1 MNTGGGILHQIKIRL
16 VGSDELS
23 SVLEQ
28 ASGSVE
34 KFNKAG
40 NQMKSAGKKM
50 MGSGIAL
57 GSSLAGAVVPAMQ
70 VEKSL
75 ANLSSVSTLPMDGS
89 ITDLKEGMLS
99 AKKVALDWSSA
110 HMQSAKEVT
119 DSMYDLASAG
129 LTVNQVN
136 DVAAQTMA
144 LASATQADA
153 AASSAMMAKALNTFG
168 QTQLATLPIGE
179 RANAIMDTFAAV
191 VKGAKT
197 TLPDLGGALKAVM
210 GTASNAGLTIQE
222 TAATVGLL
230 QTRGLQAE
238 QAGTALSAVL
248 RQLPKAAKELGIT
261 IADASG
267 RLLPMN
273 NIIAQLTTRYAEGG
287 LSVTEMAEIQK
298 VFGDEA
304 ARGIQLLI
312 GQEGALK
319 DLTAAANKS
328 GAAMEMVALQE
339 DSFSAQAKIAWNNV
353 KNAALVMGDAML
365 PALRSAAEWL
375 GRAAKGLKV
384 FADNHPTLVKVLGT
398 VGLVATAVLLLGGGA
413 LYLGGVVAGAIG
425 SIISLNATLIASGGI
440 LGVLKT
446 GVMAVGRALMSLFLN
461 PVGLVILGVIALGA
475 GLYLLYKKSETFR
488 NIIARVGETL
498 SATFKPVLISI
509 AYGVGYFVGTLTKAW
524 QSVQSYTADVWPMV
538 SKVLTSV
545 GKVIY
550 TYLAPAIAF
559 VRGYLTFSWGVIK
572 TVTVAAWES
581 VKLTIATVWNMIKN
595 IIYIGWSVISGI
607 FKASMQIL
615 TGDWSGAWITIKQ
628 MFVNVWEG
636 IKGYFG
642 AIAGW
647 FSGMGGIFYDAG
659 AGLIQAFKD
668 GIMATWESLKTSV
681 TKVVGWIRDLLPGS
695 DAKAGPLADLTASGK
710 AFFPTFTKGLIQGAD
725 GPTRG
730 VETALARVDLTSK
743 PVDLATA
750 SSAPSEST
758 TAVASSLTIEKGAIV
773 INVNDTEDAVAD
785 LETRMEELFARL
797 NRRWGAAYV

>member
-23 SVLEQ
+23 SVLER

-40 NQMKSAGKKM
+40 KQMKSAGKKM
-50 MGSGIAL
+50 MGAGIAL

-70 VEKSL
+70 MEKSL

-99 AKKVALDWSSA
+99 AKKVAIEWSSS
-110 HMQSAKEVT
+110 HTQSAREVA

-129 LTVNQVN
+129 LTIPEVNSV
-136 DVAAQTMA
+136 VTQTMA
-144 LASATQADA
+144 LSSATMADA
-153 AASSAMMAKALNTFG
+153 TVSSAMMAKALKTFG
-168 QTQLATLPIGE
+168 DTQLAGLPIQE
-179 RANAIMDTFAAV
+179 KANAIMDTFAAV

-248 RQLPKAAKELGIT
+248 RQLPKAAKNLGIT
-261 IADASG
+261 IEDASG

-273 NIIAQLTTRYAEGG
+273 KIIAQLTTRYAEGG
-287 LSVTEMAEIQK
+287 LSVSEMAEIQK

-375 GRAAKGLKV
+375 GKAAKGLKA
-384 FADNHPTLVKVLGT
+384 FSDNHPTLVKVLST
-398 VGLVATAVLLLGGGA
+398 VSLVATAVLLLGGGA

-446 GVMAVGRALMSLFLN
+446 GIMAVGRAMMSLFLN
-461 PVGLVILGVIALGA
+461 PVGLVILGVVALGA

-488 NIIARVGETL
+488 NIIAKVGETL
-498 SATFKPVLISI
+498 SATFAPVLISI

-524 QSVQSYTADVWPMV
+524 QSVKAYTADVWPMV

-550 TYLAPAIAF
+550 TYLVPAIAF
-559 VRGYLTFSWGVIK
+559 VKGYLTFSWGVIK

-581 VKLTIATVWNMIKN
+581 VKLTIVTVWNMIKN

-615 TGDWSGAWITIKQ
+615 TGDWSGAWTTIKQ

-642 AIAGW
+642 AIGGW

-659 AGLIQAFKD
+659 AGLIRAFKD

-725 GPTRG
+725 APTRG

-743 PVDLATA
+743 PVDLATV
-750 SSAPSEST
+750 SSAPSESART
-758 TAVASSLTIEKGAIV
+758 VASSLTIEKGAII

-785 LETRMEELFARL
+785 LETRIEELFARL

>member
-1 MNTGGGILHQIKIRL
+1 VSTGTGILHQIKIRL

-23 SVLEQ
+23 SVLER

-40 NQMKSAGKKM
+40 KQMKSAGTKLL
-50 MGSGIAL
+50 GAGVAL
-57 GSSLAGAVVPAMQ
+57 GSAMAGAVAPAMRL
-70 VEKSL
+70 ETSL

-129 LTVNQVN
+129 LTIPEVNNV
-136 DVAAQTMA
+136 VTQTMA
-144 LASATQADA
+144 LSSATMADA
-153 AASSAMMAKALNTFG
+153 TVSSAMMAKAIKTFG
-168 QTQLATLPIGE
+168 DTQLAQLPIQE
-179 RANAIMDTFAAV
+179 KANVIMDTFAAV

-197 TLPDLGGALKAVM
+197 TLPDLGSALKAVM
-210 GTASNAGLTIQE
+210 GTASNAGLSIQE

-248 RQLPKAAKELGIT
+248 RQLPKAAKELGIE
-261 IADASG
+261 IEDSSG

-273 NIIAQLTTRYAEGG
+273 RIIEQLTTRYAEGG
-287 LSVTEMAEIQK
+287 LSVSEMAEVQK

-353 KNAALVMGDAML
+353 KNVALVMGDAML
-365 PALRSAAEWL
+365 PGLRSAAEWL
-375 GRAAKGLKV
+375 GKAAKGLKT
-384 FADNHPTLVKVLGT
+384 FSDNHPTLVKVLAT
-398 VGLVATAVLLLGGGA
+398 VGLIATAVLLLGGGA
-413 LYLGGVVAGAIG
+413 LYLGGVVATAIG

-446 GVMAVGRALMSLFLN
+446 GIMGVGRALMSLFLN
-461 PVGLVILGVIALGA
+461 PVGLVILAVVGLGA

-488 NIIARVGETL
+488 NIVARVGATL
-498 SATFKPVLISI
+498 KAVFMPVLISV

-524 QSVQSYTADVWPMV
+524 QSVKAYTADVWPMV
-538 SKVLTSV
+538 SKVLTAV
-545 GKVIY
+545 GKVMY
-550 TYLAPAIAF
+550 AYLVPAIAF

-572 TVTVAAWES
+572 TVTVAAWEY
-581 VKLTIATVWNMIKN
+581 VKLTIATVWNMIKS
-595 IIYIGWSVISGI
+595 IVQIGWAIVSGI
-607 FKASMQIL
+607 FKAGLQIL
-615 TGDWSGAWITIKQ
+615 TGDWSGAWTTIKQ
-628 MFVNVWEG
+628 MFVDVWEG

-647 FSGMGGIFYDAG
+647 FTGMGDIFYNAG

-668 GIMATWESLKTSV
+668 GIMATWESLKAGV

-695 DAKAGPLADLTASGK
+695 DAKTGPLADLTASGK
-710 AFFPTFTKGLIQGAD
+710 AFFPTFTKGVVQGAD
-725 GPTRG
+725 TPARG
-730 VETALARVDLTSK
+730 VETALARVDLTPK
-743 PVDLATA
+743 AVELTPPMPAR
-750 SSAPSEST
+750 SESNKRSG
-758 TAVASSLTIEKGAIV
+758 ASLTIEKGAIV
-773 INVNDTEDAVAD
+773 INVETTEDAVAD
-785 LETRMEELFARL
+785 LETRLEELFARL
-797 NRRWGAAYV
+797 NRRWGGAYA